1 MSSLSLPD
9 SLSIGAILF
18 AGISG
23 CMIFIKTIKKCR
35 LSRKGFELEREPE
48 KEKDIV
54 NQQEFMLNLIKVIQ
68 KENLQHPIIKS
79 PRRCASDDSLPWNKS
94 SMTIVRKQNLLH
106 PQPPHR
112 ILPPERNPKL
122 HPEDIPAASANRNKK
137 SEIPLHNYFIVKK
150 T

>member
-23 CMIFIKTIKKCR
+23 CMIFIKAIKRCR
-35 LSRKGFELEREPE
+35 ISRKGFELEREPE

-54 NQQEFMLNLIKVIQ
+54 NQQEFMLNLIKVVQ

-94 SMTIVRKQNLLH
+94 SMALVRRQ
-106 PQPPHR
+106 QPTPVR
-112 ILPPERNPKL
+112 ILAPERNPKL
-122 HPEDIPAASANRNKK
+122 HPEDIPSTSANENRK
-137 SEIPLHNYFIVKK
+137 SSLPLHSYFIVKK
-150 T
+150 K

>member
-23 CMIFIKTIKKCR
+23 CMVFIKAIKRCR
-35 LSRKGFELEREPE
+35 ISRKGFELEREPE

-54 NQQEFMLNLIKVIQ
+54 NQQEFMLNLIKVVQ

-94 SMTIVRKQNLLH
+94 SIALAHKQ
-106 PQPPHR
+106 PMPIR
-112 ILPPERNPKL
+112 ILAPERNPKL
-122 HPEDIPAASANRNKK
+122 HPEDIPSSSGNEGRK
-137 SEIPLHNYFIVKK
+137 SSIPLHSYFIVKK
-150 T
+150 K